1 MLYGLFGESHH
12 VCWVPYHTVGSHCQR
27 LLVSDFEEKAR
38 TACEYVTYTLH
49 LQSAIPS
56 FRFLGELEDAALE
69 SVLTARFL
77 RFHLYNLLA
86 SFVPSL
92 PDNTE
97 SVTPITEPTMSL
109 RSACCLAHPSRAWLL
124 LCSLLILLLWL
135 PFTSAFGVSGRPL
148 KSSRDVGVS
157 RRHMFPVVEMT
168 AVVTEAT
175 AAVAEGDFFPVVEL
189 VAVIALRVLG
199 GYLLGTCLGYVIMTP
214 SIREIRSEMHK
225 TNKELD
231 DLQPKIES
239 INRKLQSLNQNRF

>member
-1 MLYGLFGESHH
+1 
-12 VCWVPYHTVGSHCQR
+12 
-27 LLVSDFEEKAR
+27 
-38 TACEYVTYTLH
+38 
-49 LQSAIPS
+49 
-56 FRFLGELEDAALE
+56 
-69 SVLTARFL
+69 
-77 RFHLYNLLA
+77 
-86 SFVPSL
+86 
-92 PDNTE
+92 
-97 SVTPITEPTMSL
+97 
-109 RSACCLAHPSRAWLL
+109 
-124 LCSLLILLLWL
+124 
-135 PFTSAFGVSGRPL
+135 
-148 KSSRDVGVS
+148 
-157 RRHMFPVVEMT
+157 MFPVVEMT